1 MSDSLVKLK
10 KGNNLIVTQMVL
22 AGLVAIAG
30 MIFGILMLM
39 TQGGWLNTG
48 PAKFYQ
54 LLTIHGTNM
63 IRAAALAASAIL
75 WYFFNHYVPLTKGI
89 IKTQL
94 ILFVIS
100 AIMVTF
106 GEFTVEYD

>member
-22 AGLVAIAG
+22 AGLVAIDG
-30 MIFGILMLM
+30 MIFVILMLM
-39 TQGGWLNTG
+39 KQGGWLNTA

-54 LLTIHGTNM
+54 FLTIHGTYM
-63 IRAAALAASAIL
+63 IGADALAASAIL
-75 WYFFNHYVPLTKGI
+75 WYFLNHYVPLTKGI
-89 IKTQL
+89 LKANL

-100 AIMVTF
+100 AAMVTVGVF
-106 GEFTVEYD
+106 SFE